1 MPIRLTARY
10 QLDGAAAAPAPSV
23 GWFPSYHTP
32 FILAL
37 IQAKP
42 SQPTKPTKP
51 LVRDWNA
58 AIDPPP
64 PPPLVILI
72 LEGFSIHFFRLIDR
86 AHKTG
91 TKYRYRYRYVPAIK
105 V

>member
-42 SQPTKPTKP
+42 SQPSNQPTKP

-58 AIDPPP
+58 AIDPP
-64 PPPLVILI
+64 LSTTTGHSYSRGVFNTL
-72 LEGFSIHFFRLIDR
+72 FQAHRQSTQDR
-86 AHKTG
+86 DQ
-91 TKYRYRYRYVPAIK
+91 I
-105 V
+105 